1 LPTFISIISQIAS
14 NCLAVQETKITLKV
28 GVVGLGFMGS
38 AHARVYSQL
47 DECELVAICDINRSK
62 KQLAKAYNCKFIED
76 LQGFFDEDLDAISV
90 CTPTSTHKNL
100 VLRAL
105 ENGKHVLVEK
115 PLADNL
121 GNGEAMVKKAAKMNR
136 LLAIGYIERFNPAVS
151 RLREIVDFSQIY
163 STVSIRFGPFPP
175 RIKDIGVFLD
185 LASHEIDLLNYL
197 TKIQPEVLYTHVS
210 SSQNSTFEDY
220 AYISLKYGQIHSHIE
235 TSWLPNYKLR
245 FIHLYGNREFYT
257 LNYAQQNLKSCRPP
271 PKAKMEHGSWKDI
284 LWLSRNVE
292 ETIPVSSNEPL
303 KLELKCFIE
312 SIKENR
318 VLNPLCNP
326 QDGLQILKIAETAF
340 NKLK

>member
-1 LPTFISIISQIAS
+1 LI
-14 NCLAVQETKITLKV
+14 KV

-47 DECELVAICDINRSK
+47 KECDLVAVCDSNREK
-62 KQLAKAYNCKFIED
+62 KQIAKVYNCKFFED
-76 LQGFFDEDLDAISV
+76 REDFFEEKFDAVSV
-90 CTPTSTHKNL
+90 CTPSSMHKD
-100 VLRAL
+100 VVIGAL
-105 ENGKHVLVEK
+105 DNGKHVLVEK

-121 GNGEAMVKKAAKMNR
+121 KNGEEMAKKASKMDR
-136 LLAIGYIERFNPAVS
+136 LLAVGHIERFNPAVS
-151 RLREIVDFSQIY
+151 RLRDVVDFSQVY
-163 STVSIRFGPFPP
+163 STISIRFGPYPP

-210 SSQNSTFEDY
+210 SSANSNFEDY

-245 FIHLYGNREFYT
+245 FIHLYGNKKFYT
-257 LNYAQQNLKSCRPP
+257 LNYAQQNLKSYRPP
-271 PKAKMEHGSWKDI
+271 PKAKIEHGNWKDI

-292 ETIPVSSNEPL
+292 EDIPILSNEPL

-312 SIKENR
+312 SVKNNQI
-318 VLNPLCNP
+318 LDPLCNA
-326 QDGLQILKIAETAF
+326 QDGLQTLKISETAF
-340 NKLK
+340 SKLE